1 VNSIIYVVAIVSAT
15 FVLIKGSNTIMRYF
29 GVDVGLKEGFGQ
41 MAAAFALGRGAS
53 NMARG
58 LKNLGGKSTS
68 ENNMENLPGQ
78 ESNTLNNLNSD
89 SGLKKSV
96 NSAGKS
102 FGYARNRGFSGMAED
117 AVKGTGEKITGG
129 IKNSVNSMKDQWSD
143 GIEQGEAKGQANQEK
158 WDNRK
163 SKNQSI
169 NDSNSKNASDN
180 IAEMKAFDSGI
191 VSPASYK
198 ENPSLENK
206 TSINSQKSPQRARMG
221 QISQENDSQGQTD
234 TNLNKNGNSLQN
246 QSNEDVLRKMRFE
259 DAIKPGSMDTTG
271 NIKMK
276 PDIVS
281 SGELGKPASASI
293 SEGKGINDVTT
304 KQIDILANTKT
315 NSPIGSTNQRVNQV
329 VDNKSNIPN
338 PVEQKINTL
347 HNPGQA
353 KQSIIQ
359 EVQKDSFNS
368 NDIKQ
373 RVLQDAQS
381 SNVATPQQLKQNVE
395 QIFSKSSIPSEVQSS
410 VQKIIQEVE
419 SNGSYHPEEVR
430 SKVVQEIERASI
442 DSPSLKQNVIQ
453 DIEKAFKATPE
464 QEKQNIKQSIE
475 QVIETKERQ
484 NVTSTTQQ
492 EVKQKSSGYFGALL
506 PDDLKIEQVAR
517 KGNRFKKL
525 IKS

>member
-1 VNSIIYVVAIVSAT
+1 
-15 FVLIKGSNTIMRYF
+15 
-29 GVDVGLKEGFGQ
+29 
-41 MAAAFALGRGAS
+41 
-53 NMARG
+53 
-58 LKNLGGKSTS
+58 
-68 ENNMENLPGQ
+68 
-78 ESNTLNNLNSD
+78 
-89 SGLKKSV
+89 
-96 NSAGKS
+96 
-102 FGYARNRGFSGMAED
+102 MAED

-143 GIEQGEAKGQANQEK
+143 GIAQGEAKGQENQEK

-169 NDSNSKNASDN
+169 NDSNSKNASGS
-180 IAEMKAFDSGI
+180 IAEMKAFDSEI
-191 VSPASYK
+191 VSPDSYK

-206 TSINSQKSPQRARMG
+206 TSINSQKSTQGARTG
-221 QISQENDSQGQTD
+221 RFSQENDSQGQMD

-276 PDIVS
+276 PDIVG
-281 SGELGKPASASI
+281 SGELGKPVSASI
-293 SEGKGINDVTT
+293 SESKGINDVTT

-373 RVLQDAQS
+373 RVLQDFQN

-395 QIFSKSSIPSEVQSS
+395 QIFSKSSIPSEVQST
-410 VQKIIQEVE
+410 VQKIIQEVG

-430 SKVVQEIERASI
+430 SKVVQEIEKASI
-442 DSPSLKQNVIQ
+442 DSSSLKQNVIQ
-453 DIEKAFKATPE
+453 DIEKAFNATPE

-475 QVIETKERQ
+475 QVVETKEHQ
-484 NVTSTTQQ
+484 KVTSTTQQ
-492 EVKQKSSGYFGALL
+492 EVKQKPSGYFGALL
-506 PDDLKIEQVAR
+506 PDDLKIEPVAR

-525 IKS
+525 KENR